1 MKTLITALALAILI
15 AAPTATGSPNATP
28 TDPFPKAEQG
38 FGGGG
43 YPEWSR
49 QDALW

>member
-15 AAPTATGSPNATP
+15 AAPTAIGSPNAAP
-28 TDPFPKAEQG
+28 ADPPAKLEQAA
-38 FGGGG
+38 GGG

-49 QDALW
+49 QPTLW